1 METGAGTLT
10 QKTPRRAQGAPAS
23 ALALLSGARRAP
35 RGPGC
40 RDSGIGAGAAAL
52 ALVAG
57 HGAQTDA
64 AAVRFPQ
71 APLGTP
77 SERTPAPG
85 PGEGL
90 CPGRLTGAGFQ
101 TSSSQPEL
109 HVEFFRAPRKDN
121 TADPHPESRC
131 QGARGPGTQGHG
143 ARTREPGSALPAQT
157 PPPCPSGG
165 PDGVSNLHESGK
177 DRNGHFQ
184 VNTGSGA
191 TPPFPL

>member
-10 QKTPRRAQGAPAS
+10 QKTPRRAQGAPAA

-85 PGEGL
+85 PGEGF
-90 CPGRLTGAGFQ
+90 CPGQLTGAGFQ

-143 ARTREPGSALPAQT
+143 ARGRGSRGQRCRPRRRRPAPVGDLT
-157 PPPCPSGG
+157 VCPTCTSQERTET
-165 PDGVSNLHESGK
+165 VIS
-177 DRNGHFQ
+177 R
-184 VNTGSGA
+184 
-191 TPPFPL
+191 